1 MVVKEKTSTYIRRT
15 GDLKRRS
22 ITQSVDSQIFESLH
36 DPIRESVVAVIPAYN
51 EERFIGSVVLCA
63 LNFATTVIVV
73 DDGSTDRTYGIAA
86 AAGAEVIQHK
96 QNRGK
101 GAAINSGFNLAR
113 QKDVEVI
120 VLLDGDGQHSP
131 VDIPEIA
138 APILHGTADMVI
150 GSRYLG
156 LANDIPLYRKIGQ
169 SAVTF
174 LTNSAS
180 GTTASDSWS
189 GYRAFSKQAVDC
201 IFFREGGWGVDPEFQ
216 FQAREH
222 GLRIVEIPID
232 AIYQEKAKRNPI
244 PHGIRTVNAIV
255 RMVSQHRPLLFFGIS
270 GMILLLGGISAGFW
284 VYERFRTVHVLPTGV
299 GLVSVLLIVVGIL
312 TLFTGIT
319 LNSIRALLVDFSRQ
333 ISKESKGKNDKLEVS
348 K

>member
-1 MVVKEKTSTYIRRT
+1 MVVKERNSVYTQPNRS
-15 GDLKRRS
+15 LKQNS
-22 ITQSVDSQIFESLH
+22 GKLSVDSQVIDRPHNPERDS
-36 DPIRESVVAVIPAYN
+36 IVAVIPAYN

-63 LNFATTVIVV
+63 FNFAATVIVV
-73 DDGSTDRTYGIAA
+73 DDGSTDRTHEISA
-86 AAGAEVIQHK
+86 AAGADVIQHK
-96 QNRGK
+96 QNLGK
-101 GAAINSGFNLAR
+101 GAAINSGFKFAR
-113 QKDVEVI
+113 QKDAEVI

-131 VDIPEIA
+131 VFIPEIA
-138 APILHGTADMVI
+138 APILRGIADMVI

-156 LANDIPLYRKIGQ
+156 LTNDIPLYRKIGQ

-222 GLRIVEIPID
+222 GLEIVEIPID
-232 AIYQEKAKRNPI
+232 AIYEEKAKRNPI
-244 PHGIRTVNAIV
+244 PHGVRTVNAIV
-255 RMVSQHRPLLFFGIS
+255 RMVSQHRPLMFFGIT
-270 GMILLLGGISAGFW
+270 GMILLLGGLSTGFW
-284 VYERFRTVHVLPTGV
+284 VYERFRTVHVFPAGV
-299 GLVSVLLIVVGIL
+299 ALLSVLLIVVGIL

-333 ISKESKGKNDKLEVS
+333 ISKGSTGPDIENE
-348 K
+348 